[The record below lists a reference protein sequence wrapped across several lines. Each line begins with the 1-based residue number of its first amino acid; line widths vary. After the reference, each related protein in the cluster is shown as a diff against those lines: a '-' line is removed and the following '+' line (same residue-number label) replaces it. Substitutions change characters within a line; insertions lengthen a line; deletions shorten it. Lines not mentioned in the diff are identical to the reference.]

1 VTSISMTRMPQDRAQ
16 TPTPDTPVSSAST
29 PVIMQILGLI
39 LFSGFAIVATVL
51 AFVAFWAAGL
61 VLAIILAW
69 VGFRPLL
76 HPREARQTADRAM
89 PMGISAPVAR
99 SGNTSFDA
107 YRSEVLA
114 RLEDEQERFVSF
126 LDRLRDAKDK
136 SEFDTF
142 MDDRARITR
151 DAAINGGDVGPE
163 AARPGAY

>member
-1 VTSISMTRMPQDRAQ
+1 VTSISMTRMPQDRVQ
-16 TPTPDTPVSSAST
+16 TPTLATPVGSAPP
-29 PVIMQILGLI
+29 PVAIQILGLI

-76 HPREARQTADRAM
+76 HPREARQTFDRAM
-89 PMGISAPVAR
+89 PVAVPAPVAR

-107 YRSEVLA
+107 YRAEVLT

-142 MDDRARITR
+142 MDDRARVTR
-151 DAAINGGDVGPE
+151 DAVINGGDMGPE
-163 AARPGAY
+163 APRPGAY